1 MQGALR
7 QVLLQHFA
15 DPRNILNAT
24 LRTKLER
31 DGVWSPGTDTGIYIE
46 SLHRWRPELTESRPG
61 IILSEGEWQW
71 QRYGIGDQMGVEWRS
86 GKQHFGGIWKGTH
99 TFFAVDNN
107 GAEAQ
112 MLAWEVAKLMLWFA
126 SEIAEK
132 LELHRF
138 VPVAV
143 GEVAA
148 LKEATENYVVPVTVA
163 YAAFETWYIQEEAPR
178 LKRIVFRTSEV
189 FGDY

>member
-7 QVLLQHFA
+7 QVLVQHFA
-15 DPRNILNAT
+15 DHRNILNAT

-31 DGVWSPGTDTGIYIE
+31 DGVWSPDADTGIYIE

-61 IILSEGEWQW
+61 IILSEGEWRW
-71 QRYGIGDQMGVEWRS
+71 QRPGIGDKMGVDYRS
-86 GKQHFGGIWKGTH
+86 GKKHFGGFWQGTH
-99 TFFAVDNN
+99 TFFAVDNQ

-112 MLAWEVAKLMLWFA
+112 ILAWEIAKIMLWFE

-138 VPVAV
+138 IPATV
-143 GEVAA
+143 GKVSA
-148 LKEATENYVVPVTVA
+148 LKESTENYVVPVSVA
-163 YAAFETWYIQEEAPR
+163 YVASETWYLQEDAPR
-178 LKRIVFRTSEV
+178 LKRIVFRASEILRS
-189 FGDY
+189 Y